1 MLELFPQP
9 LDGSA
14 DLHTPSSSQY
24 PKLSRPPWRSIHWCR
39 WTNSSTVQR
48 PRSLVPWFP
57 RHIFDAHTTGFT
69 VFVWRGN
76 AMNHRH
82 RPPPSTNS
90 SIGTSGW
97 IALRLKGAWGI
108 CSKRAC
114 IECRSHWRKDDGAIT
129 TASRHAESMGLTV

>member
-1 MLELFPQP
+1 MVELFPQP

-39 WTNSSTVQR
+39 WTNSSMVQR

-76 AMNHRH
+76 AMNHQH
-82 RPPPSTNS
+82 QPPPSKNS
-90 SIGTSGW
+90 SINTSGW

-108 CSKRAC
+108 CSKMAC
-114 IECRSHWRKDDGAIT
+114 IECQSHWRKDDGAIT